1 MDIRRQVRLIS
12 RESYQSTRP
21 ACDCNPVNE
30 PDAEWEQ
37 RCEEW
42 ARRIEIE
49 LRNRNW
55 AGARHVVD
63 VAELVGE

>member
-1 MDIRRQVRLIS
+1 MDPRNQVRIIR
-12 RESYQSTRP
+12 RESYQQPRP
-21 ACDCNPVNE
+21 ACDCNPVSE
-30 PDAEWEQ
+30 PDAEWDQ

-55 AGARHVVD
+55 AGARHVVEL
-63 VAELVGE
+63 AERVGE

>member
-1 MDIRRQVRLIS
+1 MKDPRHMS
-12 RESYQSTRP
+12 RVLHRDAYQQPRP
-21 ACDCNPVNE
+21 TLACKVTHEDDPAFE
-30 PDAEWEQ
+30 T

-55 AGARHVVD
+55 AGARHVIEM
-63 VAELVGE
+63 AERSE